1 MRKFSR
7 LTGRVLKMSRALA
20 ARQEQILR
28 IVIQEYIAKA
38 TPVASETLVRN
49 YQLGVSPATV
59 RNYMARLEEQG
70 YLSRPHTSSGIV
82 PMAKAYRHYVQSL
95 AQDLEISQ
103 AEQHLINKLFQE
115 TEGDAEEW
123 VRLAASLLAR
133 LAHNTALVT
142 MPKAPTARLKHV
154 ELVSLADRLAL
165 LIVVLH
171 EIRIKQQLLSFAE
184 TVNQDELTSIANKIN
199 TLFGAMTSGEIR
211 RKKIQLLPLERNVVD
226 TIIAVIEEQDRTG
239 MERPYL
245 EGLRLMLNQPEFL
258 PSGRMLSIMELMEN
272 VEWLSSILLRQTKES
287 DIKVLIGEESQQ
299 EALRDL
305 SVIFGR
311 YGIPDDIG
319 GTIGVLGP
327 TRMDYGHSIAAVRYF
342 CRVLSNLLADLY
354 QRN

>member
-1 MRKFSR
+1 
-7 LTGRVLKMSRALA
+7 MSRALA
-20 ARQEQILR
+20 ARQELVLR
-28 IVIQEYIAKA
+28 IIIQEYIAKA
-38 TPVASETLVRN
+38 SPVASETLVRN

-95 AQDLEISQ
+95 AQDLELSPT
-103 AEQHLINKLFQE
+103 EQRLINKLFQE
-115 TEGDAEEW
+115 TEGNAEEW
-123 VRLAASLLAR
+123 VKLAASLLAR

-142 MPKAPTARLKHV
+142 MPKAPTTRLKHV

-171 EIRIKQQLLSFAE
+171 EIRIKQQLLSFADS
-184 TVNQDELTSIANKIN
+184 VSQDELTRIANKLN
-199 TLFGAMTSGEIR
+199 TVFGAMTSNEIR
-211 RKKIQLLPLERNVVD
+211 RKKAELLPRERH
-226 TIIAVIEEQDRTG
+226 IIDAVLDVIEEQDRSGT
-239 MERPYL
+239 ERPYL

-272 VEWLSSILLRQTKES
+272 VEWLSSILSRQTKES
-287 DIKVLIGEESQQ
+287 DINVLIGEESKQD
-299 EALRDL
+299 ALRDL
-305 SVIFGR
+305 SVVFGR